1 MSLASK
7 LSSKGLVPVLSND
20 LAKKAGTD
28 LPGIPHQYRVTRLY
42 RQWLKLV
49 VECPRSLLTEF
60 NEHTQMNEQMMIIV
74 RQKFREG
81 AACRDPA
88 QVAVLVHSCE
98 RSLCMFRELAADGV
112 KRKFPEAKPRLSFLR
127 AGFFELGRIN
137 YTQCMKEYVNTYIKR
152 KW

>member
-1 MSLASK
+1 MSIAPKLVSK
-7 LSSKGLVPVLSND
+7 SVVPVIQSD
-20 LAKKAGTD
+20 LIAKAGTD
-28 LPGIPHQYRVTRLY
+28 LPGIPHQYRVARLY

-81 AACRDPA
+81 AACRDPT

-98 RSLCMFRELAADGV
+98 RSLMMFRELAADGA
-112 KRKFPEAKPRLSFLR
+112 KRKYPEAKPRLSFLR
-127 AGFFELGRIN
+127 AGFFELGKIN
-137 YTQCMKEYVNTYIKR
+137 YAQCAKEYINNYIKR